1 MRSLVLSCLFTI
13 VVPVVMVYVTPA
25 LPRRDRYHLEAG
37 IAMSEYVIH
46 VITRR
51 EPYNSNCFC
60 NRVTN
65 SRKGILCSSILGTLE
80 MHTCIAFVLPFLFF
94 LHRLVSNRTWSK
106 CLAHGWASFRDSNG
120 SIRNYESLDYIL
132 YDNLVGVSLWLGKF
146 SLVCNGHTRL

>member
-51 EPYNSNCFC
+51 EPYNSNCFYD
-60 NRVTN
+60 RVTN
-65 SRKGILCSSILGTLE
+65 SRKGVLCSSILGTSE
-80 MHTCIAFVLPFLFF
+80 MSYMYCLFF
-94 LHRLVSNRTWSK
+94 FFAQVGLQSNLKQVPGPWVS
-106 CLAHGWASFRDSNG
+106 
-120 SIRNYESLDYIL
+120 
-132 YDNLVGVSLWLGKF
+132 KF
-146 SLVCNGHTRL
+146 QGFQWVYPKLRVA